1 MLLLQ
6 SRSQGNHILKAALVF
21 VSFKI
26 ATTLLDT
33 HFGSVET
40 TLRLCAF
47 LCAFIQ
53 CVIDLL
59 KWGVQCLVEK
69 NHRYLREVK
78 KIN

>member
-6 SRSQGNHILKAALVF
+6 TRSQGNHILKAALVF

-40 TLRLCAF
+40 SLR

-53 CVIDLL
+53 CVLDLL